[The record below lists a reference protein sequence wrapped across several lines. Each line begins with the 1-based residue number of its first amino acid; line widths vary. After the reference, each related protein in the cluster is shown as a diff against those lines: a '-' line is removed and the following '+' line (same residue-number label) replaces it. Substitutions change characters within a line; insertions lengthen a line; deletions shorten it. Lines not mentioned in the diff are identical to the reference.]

1 MTPIEPWHRIATP
14 RAEVRE
20 GRSFNPDEFAIAL
33 EQVVAGTAP
42 ADYLDP
48 AEFLARTYVTAA
60 MRTQLGI
67 VLRRLAGDTEDA
79 PPVLSFVTQFG
90 GGKTHTLT
98 ALWHLAR
105 LGAAADSL
113 PGVRELLA
121 RERLPTVP
129 QARVGVFVGNAWDP
143 KPDFPTPWLD
153 LASQIGGPAARA
165 KLGESADTN
174 PPGTTALAAL
184 FAAAKVPV
192 LILMDE
198 VLNFMSRHPP
208 PR

>member
-90 GGKTHTLT
+90 GGKTHALT

-129 QARVGVFVGNAWDP
+129 HARVGVFVAM
-143 KPDFPTPWLD
+143 
-153 LASQIGGPAARA
+153 
-165 KLGESADTN
+165 
-174 PPGTTALAAL
+174 PGTRSPTAQRHGSISRRRSVAPRRSPSSVSPPA
-184 FAAAKVPV
+184 P
-192 LILMDE
+192 ILPA
-198 VLNFMSRHPP
+198 PP
-208 PR
+208 PSLRCSRPPRSPSLSSWMRS